1 MKEALIMS
9 KPSDE
14 LPDVQSID
22 RLIHEPV
29 RLLIMANLYV
39 VETADFLYLMNQ
51 LNLTFGNLSSHMS
64 KLEEAGYI
72 NVEKEFQDKKPVT
85 RLSLTDSGREAFSDY
100 RERMKHLFT

>member
-1 MKEALIMS
+1 MS
-9 KPSDE
+9 NPSDE
-14 LPDVQSID
+14 LPDVKSID

-39 VETADFLYLMNQ
+39 VDTADFLYLMNQ

-85 RLSLTDSGREAFSDY
+85 KLSLTDLGREAFEDY
-100 RERMKHLFT
+100 RQRMKHLFI

>member
-1 MKEALIMS
+1 MMS

-14 LPDVQSID
+14 LPDVKSID

-29 RLLIMANLYV
+29 RLLIMANLFV

-72 NVEKEFQDKKPVT
+72 NVEKEFQDKKPIT
-85 RLSLTDSGREAFSDY
+85 RLSLTDLGREAFEDY
-100 RERMKHLFT
+100 RQSMKHLFT

>member
-1 MKEALIMS
+1 MS
-9 KPSDE
+9 NPSDE
-14 LPDVQSID
+14 LPDVKSID

-39 VETADFLYLMNQ
+39 ADTADFIYLMNQ

-85 RLSLTDSGREAFSDY
+85 KLSLTDLGREAFEDY
-100 RERMKHLFT
+100 RQRMKHLFI

>member
-1 MKEALIMS
+1 MS
-9 KPSDE
+9 KPGDE
-14 LPDVQSID
+14 LPDVKSID

-39 VETADFLYLMNQ
+39 VDTADFLYLMNQ

-85 RLSLTDSGREAFSDY
+85 KLSLTDSGREAFEDY
-100 RERMKHLFT
+100 RQRMKHLFI

>member
-1 MKEALIMS
+1 MMS
-9 KPSDE
+9 KPGDE
-14 LPDVQSID
+14 LPDVKSID

-39 VETADFLYLMNQ
+39 VETADFLYLMKQ

-85 RLSLTDSGREAFSDY
+85 RLSLTDAGREAFSDY
-100 RERMKHLFT
+100 REHMRHLFT

>member
-1 MKEALIMS
+1 MS
-9 KPSDE
+9 NPSDE

-85 RLSLTDSGREAFSDY
+85 RLSLTESGRTAFSEY
-100 RERMKHLFT
+100 REHMKHLFT

>member
-1 MKEALIMS
+1 MS

-14 LPDVQSID
+14 LPDVKSID

-39 VETADFLYLMNQ
+39 VDTADFLYLMNQ

-85 RLSLTDSGREAFSDY
+85 KLSLTDSGRKAFEDY
-100 RERMKHLFT
+100 RQRMKHLFI

>member
-1 MKEALIMS
+1 MS
-9 KPSDE
+9 NPGDE
-14 LPDVQSID
+14 LPDVKSID

-72 NVEKEFQDKKPVT
+72 NVEKEFQNKKPVT

>member
-1 MKEALIMS
+1 MS

-72 NVEKEFQDKKPVT
+72 KVEKEFQDKKPVT
-85 RLSLTDSGREAFSDY
+85 RLSLTESGRVAFSEY
-100 RERMKHLFT
+100 REHMKHLFT

>member
-1 MKEALIMS
+1 MS
-9 KPSDE
+9 KPNDE
-14 LPDVQSID
+14 LPDVKSID

-39 VETADFLYLMNQ
+39 VETVDFLYLMNQ

-72 NVEKEFQDKKPVT
+72 NVDKEFQDKKPVT
-85 RLSLTDSGREAFSDY
+85 RLSLTDSGREAFEDY
-100 RERMKHLFT
+100 RQRMKHLFT

>member
-1 MKEALIMS
+1 MS
-9 KPSDE
+9 NPSDE
-14 LPDVQSID
+14 LPDVKSID

-39 VETADFLYLMNQ
+39 VDTADFLYLMNQ

-72 NVEKEFQDKKPVT
+72 NVVKEFQDKKPVT
-85 RLSLTDSGREAFSDY
+85 KLSLTDLGREAFEDY
-100 RERMKHLFT
+100 RQRMKHLFI

>member
-1 MKEALIMS
+1 MS
-9 KPSDE
+9 NSSDE
-14 LPDVQSID
+14 LPDVKSID

-39 VETADFLYLMNQ
+39 VDTADFLYLMNQ

-85 RLSLTDSGREAFSDY
+85 KLSLTDLGREAFEDY
-100 RERMKHLFT
+100 RQRMKHLFI

>member
-1 MKEALIMS
+1 MS
-9 KPSDE
+9 KPSDD
-14 LPDVQSID
+14 LPDIKSID

-29 RLLIMANLYV
+29 RLLIMANLFV

-51 LNLTFGNLSSHMS
+51 LDLTFGNLSSHMS

-72 NVEKEFQDKKPVT
+72 DVEKEFQDKKPVT
-85 RLSLTDSGREAFSDY
+85 RLSLTESGRAAFLDY

>member
-1 MKEALIMS
+1 MS

-14 LPDVQSID
+14 LPDVKSID

-29 RLLIMANLYV
+29 RLLIMANIYV
-39 VETADFLYLMNQ
+39 VDTADFLYLMNQ

-85 RLSLTDSGREAFSDY
+85 KLSLTDSGREAFEDY
-100 RERMKHLFT
+100 RQRMKHLFI

>member
-1 MKEALIMS
+1 MS

-14 LPDVQSID
+14 LPDVKSID

-29 RLLIMANLYV
+29 RLLIMANLFV

-51 LNLTFGNLSSHMS
+51 LDLTFGNLSSHMS

-85 RLSLTDSGREAFSDY
+85 RLSLTESGRAAFSDY

>member
-1 MKEALIMS
+1 MS

-14 LPDVQSID
+14 LPDVKSID

-39 VETADFLYLMNQ
+39 VDTADFLYLMNQ

-85 RLSLTDSGREAFSDY
+85 KLSLTDSGREAFEDY
-100 RERMKHLFT
+100 RQRMKHLFI

>member
-1 MKEALIMS
+1 MS
-9 KPSDE
+9 KSSDE
-14 LPDVQSID
+14 LPDVKSID

-85 RLSLTDSGREAFSDY
+85 RLNLTDSGREAFTDY

>member
-1 MKEALIMS
+1 MMS

-14 LPDVQSID
+14 LPDIKSID

-29 RLLIMANLYV
+29 RLLIMANLFI

-85 RLSLTDSGREAFSDY
+85 RLSLTDSGREAFEDY
-100 RERMKHLFT
+100 RQRMKHLFT

>member
-1 MKEALIMS
+1 MS

-14 LPDVQSID
+14 LPDVKTID

-85 RLSLTDSGREAFSDY
+85 KLSLTDSGREAFEDY
-100 RERMKHLFT
+100 RQRMKHLFI

>member
-1 MKEALIMS
+1 MS
-9 KPSDE
+9 KPTDE
-14 LPDVQSID
+14 LPDVKSID

-29 RLLIMANLYV
+29 RLLIMANLFV

-51 LNLTFGNLSSHMS
+51 LDLTFGNLSSHMS

-85 RLSLTDSGREAFSDY
+85 RLSLTDVGREAFSDY